1 VYHAAIRHPQ
11 QSTVVGGIGIVF
23 DGAVE
28 LVNMLHAGV
37 AGRPGMHAFFCS
49 PDGRVLCGTD
59 ADIEAG
65 APLEL
70 DPALLAAAAAGG
82 ATGVSRIVVWRGQYC
97 VAACSLASGYREF
110 RTVAGREE
118 PVLAVLLQ
126 SFGALRE
133 TAALAPPHQHTRI
146 QPASEGGPDYALF
159 HASGSLLAL
168 PADSVV
174 EALPFAQAKRTPGG
188 RGVRVGMLDVDV
200 PGRARAFVWVFDL
213 GSLLSGRASTPTP
226 QSQVLLV
233 RHAGLTLGLLVD
245 DVHSVQQFDARDRVP
260 LALAAGASK
269 LSDGLIKANGGDVLV
284 QELGVERVFA
294 ALREAEGTTA

>member
-1 VYHAAIRHPQ
+1 
-11 QSTVVGGIGIVF
+11 
-23 DGAVE
+23 
-28 LVNMLHAGV
+28 
-37 AGRPGMHAFFCS
+37 MHAFFCS

-70 DPALLAAAAAGG
+70 DPALLAAAAAGES
-82 ATGVSRIVVWRGQYC
+82 ASMSRIVVWRGQYC

-168 PADSVV
+168 PAESVV

-245 DVHSVQQFDARDRVP
+245 DVHSVQQFDGRDRVP